1 MSILLST
8 KIIRALFVACA
19 LSSTVSAQAQN
30 PVTPQPGQVLAP
42 APLNFIDVNSGR
54 FGKLD
59 IDMIDGQFYNG
70 AADHLHLTA
79 RNLDL
84 GQGELKALDIVIDGA
99 HLQDFIVDKLTISTE
114 GALNFDSGLVFNQ
127 KLLQFTSPAT
137 AQVTAQISEESL
149 NKFLKA
155 PSTLERLSVTAGKTG
170 SLIANLLGNNG
181 GNFGL
186 TVDSAEG
193 KLQRN
198 NKIHIA
204 ATGKVGVSQLS
215 IPLKAEVESKLFLQ
229 DGWVQ
234 VGETKLMTSGQ
245 EISPQLSEMLVKKIN
260 NLSNLGHRSDDIH
273 FAFTD
278 IKVQAGKQLVV
289 TGTAQI
295 NRLRFGR

>member
-1 MSILLST
+1 MSKLLST
-8 KIIRALFVACA
+8 KIISALFVACA
-19 LSSTVSAQAQN
+19 LSSTVSAQAQI

-59 IDMIDGQFYNG
+59 IDMVDGQFYSG

-204 ATGKVGVSQLS
+204 ATGKVGVSQLT

-234 VGETKLMTSGQ
+234 VGETKLMTRGQ
-245 EISPQLSEMLVKKIN
+245 EISPQLAEMLLKKIK
-260 NLSNLGHRSDDIH
+260 NLSNLGHRSDYIH

>member
-1 MSILLST
+1 MSKLLST
-8 KIIRALFVACA
+8 KIINALFVACA

-30 PVTPQPGQVLAP
+30 PVTPQPGQVLTP

-59 IDMIDGQFYNG
+59 IDMLDGQFYSG

-84 GQGELKALDIVIDGA
+84 AQGELKALDIVIDGA

-127 KLLQFTSPAT
+127 KLLQFTTPAT

-170 SLIANLLGNNG
+170 SLIANLLGNTG

-204 ATGKVGVSQLS
+204 ATGKVGVSQLT

>member
-1 MSILLST
+1 MSLLPRVI
-8 KIIRALFVACA
+8 KCLNYCRPK
-19 LSSTVSAQAQN
+19 LSVPYLLHVHLAQQSVLKHKF

-59 IDMIDGQFYNG
+59 IDMVDGQFYSG

-198 NKIHIA
+198 NKIPHSSN
-204 ATGKVGVSQLS
+204 GQ
-215 IPLKAEVESKLFLQ
+215 
-229 DGWVQ
+229 
-234 VGETKLMTSGQ
+234 SG
-245 EISPQLSEMLVKKIN
+245 S
-260 NLSNLGHRSDDIH
+260 
-273 FAFTD
+273 FTID
-278 IKVQAGKQLVV
+278 HPS
-289 TGTAQI
+289 
-295 NRLRFGR
+295 

>member
-1 MSILLST
+1 MSKLLST
-8 KIIRALFVACA
+8 KIIKVLFVACA

-59 IDMIDGQFYNG
+59 IDMVDGQFYSG

-204 ATGKVGVSQLS
+204 ATGKVGVSQLT

>member
-1 MSILLST
+1 MSNLSPS
-8 KIIRALFVACA
+8 KIFRSLFFACA
-19 LSSTVSAQAQN
+19 LSSTINAQAQN
-30 PVTPQPGQVLAP
+30 TVPPQPGQVLTP

-59 IDMIDGQFYNG
+59 IDMLDGQFYSG
-70 AADHLHLTA
+70 AANHLHLTA

-84 GQGELKALDIVIDGA
+84 AQGELKALDIVIDGA

-114 GALNFDSGLVFNQ
+114 GALNFDVGLVFNQ
-127 KLLQFTSPAT
+127 KLLQFTTPAT

-170 SLIANLLGNNG
+170 SLIANLLGNSG

-193 KLQRN
+193 KLERN

-204 ATGKVGVSQLS
+204 ATGKVGVSQLT

-260 NLSNLGHRSDDIH
+260 NLSNLGHKSDDIH

>member
-1 MSILLST
+1 MSKLLST
-8 KIIRALFVACA
+8 KIIKVLFVACA

-30 PVTPQPGQVLAP
+30 PVAPQPGQVLAP

-59 IDMIDGQFYNG
+59 IDMVDGQFYSG

-204 ATGKVGVSQLS
+204 ATGKVGVSQLT